1 MNLMLR
7 PAITL
12 VFLLLISLWM
22 YFNVGYET
30 SISFIFYNAEKVSVV
45 LVILLAFFFG
55 SFFSMFIFYRS
66 LWIKKRKEKQNNKK
80 EEKEKGKDKSK
91 NKSKE
96 ETNLE
101 QEEDLNQL
109 YEP

>member
-1 MNLMLR
+1 MKEKKMNLMLK
-7 PAITL
+7 PVITL

-66 LWIKKRKEKQNNKK
+66 LWIKKRKEKQNKKK
-80 EEKEKGKDKSK
+80 EKKGKEKEK
-91 NKSKE
+91 E
-96 ETNLE
+96 ETSLK